1 MQHYDFILVGCG
13 AAGLSLAYHLA
24 TSTLGHRS
32 ILIVDRDPTERGNR
46 AWCYWANRPLPFD
59 GLVHRRWSRLRVVTA
74 SGEESLG
81 LGSYRYEMI
90 RGVDLYRFVLHEVAA
105 RMQMDL
111 IDGSVKHIHDEQ
123 AEAAVVVGEHTYTG
137 RWVFD
142 SRPEQPAERDS
153 TSGERRL
160 CQQFT
165 GWSVTASHPAFTPQI
180 ATLMDFRVAQAG
192 SMRFFYVLPFSEYQA
207 MVEHVTC
214 TRDVLSPV
222 EHARA
227 LSEFLETSLGV
238 ADYRAESAESG
249 VSLLTDRPFP
259 RRLGR
264 HVMSIGIPGGR
275 VKCTTGYGFMR
286 IEQDS
291 AAIVRSLECAGH
303 PFDVPA
309 DSWRYRRY
317 DAAMFDVM
325 LERGEQIMPIFA
337 RLFHR
342 NPVERVFRFLDETAS
357 PWDDLRVAA
366 SLPPSMALRA
376 VFRR

>member
-1 MQHYDFILVGCG
+1 
-13 AAGLSLAYHLA
+13 
-24 TSTLGHRS
+24 
-32 ILIVDRDPTERGNR
+32 
-46 AWCYWANRPLPFD
+46 
-59 GLVHRRWSRLRVVTA
+59 VHRRWTRLRVVTA
-74 SGEESLG
+74 RGEESLD
-81 LGSYRYEMI
+81 LGSYRYEMM
-90 RGVDLYRFVLHEVAA
+90 RGIDFYRFVLHEVAA

-111 IDGSVKHIHDEQ
+111 IHGSVEQVVDGQ

-142 SRPEQPAERDS
+142 SRPAPLAEMDR
-153 TSGERRL
+153 TTRGRRL
-160 CQQFT
+160 RQQFT
-165 GWSVTASHPAFTPQI
+165 GWSVTTTRPAFTPRI

-207 MVEHVTC
+207 MVEYVTC
-214 TRDVLSPV
+214 THDDLSAA
-222 EHARA
+222 EHERA
-227 LSEFLETSLGV
+227 LAEFLETRIGV
-238 ADYRAESAESG
+238 TDYRAEQGENGA
-249 VSLLTDRPFP
+249 SLLTDRPFP

-264 HVMSIGIPGGR
+264 HVMTVGIPGGR

-291 AAIVRSLECAGH
+291 AAIVRSLERAGH

-325 LERGEQIMPIFA
+325 VGRGEQIMPMFA
-337 RLFHR
+337 LLFHR
-342 NPVERVFRFLDETAS
+342 NPIERVFRFLDECSS
-357 PWDDLRVAA
+357 PWDDLQIAA
-366 SLPPSMALRA
+366 SLPPSVALRA